1 LEAVPGGERIIT
13 DAPPTSRTMFY
24 GPGVDAVRRRDLR
37 SAERCWSAFQV
48 KHGKQVYRAPQCD
61 VLAPRACVTD
71 ADHWKVYEPD
81 ADRASGRWVT
91 PFPLAA
97 KMIPAMLDDVQGH
110 YWLSICDITQ
120 DRAPGLYKAGLA
132 ALLDRVPWAALS
144 GQAVVR
150 RSYEAGE
157 SILGGMTF
165 ERRCKARAV
174 PEPSWPTARGQESV
188 RCSGIRGSGDCLGGI
203 RD

>member
-1 LEAVPGGERIIT
+1 MGEIVQRRKIHFPLLVISAQRPMPGVLDKLLAPWMADAPWYSTEHPIVGYALGGHYRGWLEAVPGGERIIT

-120 DRAPGLYKAGLA
+120 DRAP
-132 ALLDRVPWAALS
+132 
-144 GQAVVR
+144 
-150 RSYEAGE
+150 
-157 SILGGMTF
+157 
-165 ERRCKARAV
+165 
-174 PEPSWPTARGQESV
+174 
-188 RCSGIRGSGDCLGGI
+188 
-203 RD
+203 